1 MEKDDWE
8 QIAALLLSVNK
19 SLDDDEIEIAPST
32 TAPGRYVVI
41 RHMRQLELVDA
52 SLAEVKRY
60 LVSLKL
66 DG

>member
-1 MEKDDWE
+1 MDTDDWE

-32 TAPGRYVVI
+32 ATPGRYVVI
-41 RHMRQLELVDA
+41 RHVRQLELADA
-52 SLAEVKRY
+52 SLTEVKRY
-60 LVSLKL
+60 LTSLKL